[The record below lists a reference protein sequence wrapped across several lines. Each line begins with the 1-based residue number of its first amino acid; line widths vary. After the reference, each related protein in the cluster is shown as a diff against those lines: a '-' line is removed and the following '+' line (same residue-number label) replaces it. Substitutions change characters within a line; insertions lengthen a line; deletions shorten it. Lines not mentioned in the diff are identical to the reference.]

1 MFELIEQGVDQVA
14 GISVGV
20 FKVGIRLKVTC
31 AHALGEFL
39 ITDFESHNQWIDS
52 LGMWVRDRAALEFA
66 DATDLARRLVSVF
79 RQLQLRQTKDRSFLL
94 NQRAQCGAKAL
105 FLHMRM
111 CSASLPQFIRIS
123 GTTYHATL

>member
-14 GISVGV
+14 CISVGV

-105 FLHMRM
+105 FLHRRM

>member
-31 AHALGEFL
+31 THALGEFL
-39 ITDFESHNQWIDS
+39 VTDFESHNQWIDS
-52 LGMWVRDRAALEFA
+52 LGMWVRDRAALELA

-79 RQLQLRQTKDRSFLL
+79 GQLQLRQTKDRSFLL

-105 FLHMRM
+105 FLHRRM